1 MPYRNTWA
9 DLCHYAVYVFFFAV
23 AFIPLW
29 VTLLAI
35 CWTTGACSE
44 CLVAVLL
51 IPIVGLLIGLG
62 VYLKKLNL
70 SKKHKNFKVIKKDDI
85 TYSLAFYIFPYVS
98 ALYIKEFTTMEAIP
112 FAIVLAIVGLL
123 YVKTN
128 MLHVNPVLMVCGYRM
143 YRVTDDHSN
152 TIVLMSRLNV
162 LTNVDVACVEIAP
175 NISMVL
181 DQE

>member
-1 MPYRNTWA
+1 MPYRNIWA
-9 DLCHYAVYVFFFAV
+9 DLCHNAVYMFFFAV

-35 CWTTGACSE
+35 CWTTGTCSE
-44 CLVAVLL
+44 YFVTILL
-51 IPIVGLLIGLG
+51 IPLVVLLIGLRA
-62 VYLKKLNL
+62 YLKKLNL
-70 SKKHKNFKVIKKDDI
+70 SEKHKTFKIVKKDDI
-85 TYSLAFYIFPYVS
+85 THSLAFYIFPYVS
-98 ALYIKEFTTMEAIP
+98 ALYIQELTIVGVIP

-128 MLHVNPVLMVCGYRM
+128 MLYVNPVLMVCGYRM

-162 LTNVDVACVEIAP
+162 LTNMDMACVEIAP
-175 NISMVL
+175 NVNMVL